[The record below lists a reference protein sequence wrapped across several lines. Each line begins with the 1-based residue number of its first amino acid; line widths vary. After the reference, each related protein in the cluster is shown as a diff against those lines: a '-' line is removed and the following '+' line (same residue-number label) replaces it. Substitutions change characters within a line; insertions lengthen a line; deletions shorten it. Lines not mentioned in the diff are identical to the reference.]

1 MDKLNADGDAL
12 ISGNDDDNGIDDSAS
27 EEDTNSIGEES
38 NSSEHKNESEEGS
51 SSVDEEES
59 INEDDSSQ
67 DAEDLLG
74 KFMDY
79 ALGYSTMNLTVERLQ
94 EWELRLP
101 IQMIREKVLECNVL
115 HKYLASFKWCQ
126 SEGGKRDDD
135 HPPAIIE
142 LEVVQYLLE
151 LAPDAVNKADD
162 SDRYYHCSGHP
173 RGNGAHP
180 LHLACFNADCPESII
195 KLLLDK
201 NPMIAKVE
209 WKTDGYSYGV
219 PLCCYLERA
228 CKHAEWGRWETD
240 PFGGED
246 YWDVDTPAFPSAEL
260 DYDIV
265 ELLVQAYPEALTSYD
280 ERSEGNPL
288 NILCKGYDA
297 SVKLAKLLFDK
308 ERECLEIAE
317 ERKYKSPIWSLLQN
331 SLPDQFPDDV
341 FMFLFNCNPSSLE
354 VEAYN
359 RVSRKGDWDF
369 DKETTKIYRS
379 ETPLNVAC
387 TNPIMSAKTIRFII
401 DTHPDMVRTEYR
413 DDGYLPIHTLCKNNK
428 IEELSSIAILRL
440 LVSAFPDSVKKKV
453 AKSYNPMEEL
463 GYQLP
468 WSSDEGKT
476 SIRLAEESGMS
487 FVFLKALLSERAKL
501 SSIPDASVLQVALIY
516 KCKLETIQKL
526 VGEDRGLL
534 LREDGEGNIAL
545 HTARVQKS
553 SLVVMQYLVNGIKPL
568 LSDGEQLSSMPG
580 ASILHIA
587 CVCKCPS
594 QIIKDLVEEDY
605 NLLQSVDEYGRNV
618 VHFATMSGSINIVKF
633 LVDQLSENLSSRDII
648 GRLPIHIA
656 ASSKSLD
663 IVKYL
668 VGKDQ
673 AAPYTNVLPLQSL
686 ATLKVPDKLSGALPL
701 HWAATH
707 GSFEVV
713 EYLVGMNESAL
724 IVPDDNGELPLHKA
738 CRRGNSKVVEYLI
751 AKSSTSVT
759 TKNYSHQLP
768 IHLLCDKNEEYKTL
782 ERVQS
787 VEYTECIFKMLTA
800 FPEVLCM

>member
-1 MDKLNADGDAL
+1 MNKLTLGGDVP
-12 ISGNDDDNGIDDSAS
+12 ISTINDIEEKDDSDNNGIDNSAS
-27 EEDTNSIGEES
+27 DEDATNSIGEES
-38 NSSEHKNESEEGS
+38 NSSEHQNESEEGS
-51 SSVDEEES
+51 CIDEEES
-59 INEDDSSQ
+59 VSEDESSQ
-67 DAEDLLG
+67 DVETLLDE
-74 KFMDY
+74 FMNY
-79 ALGYSTMNLTVERLQ
+79 ALGYSSKNLTVERLQ

-126 SEGGKRDDD
+126 SEGGKRDDN

-151 LAPDAVNKADD
+151 LVPDAVNKADG

-173 RGNGAHP
+173 RGSGAHP

-209 WKTDGYSYGV
+209 WKTDGYSYGM

-288 NILCKGYDA
+288 NILCKGYDV
-297 SVKLAKLLFDK
+297 SVKLATLLIDK

-331 SLPDQFPDDV
+331 SLQDQFPDDV
-341 FMFLFNCNPSSLE
+341 FMFLFKCNPSSLE

-387 TNPIMSAKTIRFII
+387 TNPIMSAKTIGFII

-413 DDGYLPIHTLCKNNK
+413 EDGYLPIHTLCKNNK
-428 IEELSSIAILRL
+428 MGEQSSIAILSL
-440 LVSAFPDSVKKKV
+440 LVSAYPDSVKKTVVKC
-453 AKSYNPMEEL
+453 YNPMEEL

-468 WSSDEGKT
+468 WSDEDEGKYP
-476 SIRLAEESGMS
+476 IRLAEESGMS
-487 FVFLKALLSERAKL
+487 FGFIKALLSERSKV
-501 SSIPDASVLQVALIY
+501 SSVPEANILQIACMN
-516 KCKLETIQKL
+516 KCKLDTIQKL
-526 VGEDRGLL
+526 V
-534 LREDGEGNIAL
+534 
-545 HTARVQKS
+545 
-553 SLVVMQYLVNGIKPL
+553 
-568 LSDGEQLSSMPG
+568 
-580 ASILHIA
+580 
-587 CVCKCPS
+587 
-594 QIIKDLVEEDY
+594 EDY
-605 NLLQSVDEYGRNV
+605 IGGCFYGRTEMETLPYLKR
-618 VHFATMSGSINIVKF
+618 HGGQKLMLYSIW
-633 LVDQLSENLSSRDII
+633 S
-648 GRLPIHIA
+648 
-656 ASSKSLD
+656 
-663 IVKYL
+663 
-668 VGKDQ
+668 
-673 AAPYTNVLPLQSL
+673 
-686 ATLKVPDKLSGALPL
+686 
-701 HWAATH
+701 
-707 GSFEVV
+707 
-713 EYLVGMNESAL
+713 
-724 IVPDDNGELPLHKA
+724 
-738 CRRGNSKVVEYLI
+738 
-751 AKSSTSVT
+751 
-759 TKNYSHQLP
+759 
-768 IHLLCDKNEEYKTL
+768 
-782 ERVQS
+782 
-787 VEYTECIFKMLTA
+787 ML
-800 FPEVLCM
+800 